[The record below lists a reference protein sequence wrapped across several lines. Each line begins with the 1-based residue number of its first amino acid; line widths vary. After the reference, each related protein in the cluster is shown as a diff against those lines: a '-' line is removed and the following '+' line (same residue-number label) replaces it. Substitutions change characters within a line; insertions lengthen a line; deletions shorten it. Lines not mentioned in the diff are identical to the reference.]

1 MPVGRVGVGGAEVT
15 GGTEDFADV
24 FGEVP
29 AVSVPCAVFADGK
42 GTRGAGLSWIPCEQP
57 QARMAAAGE
66 VTASNL
72 EIAAVD
78 VALMES
84 DITVVDYFPCGV
96 AP

>member
-1 MPVGRVGVGGAEVT
+1 MPVGRVGVGGA
-15 GGTEDFADV
+15 
-24 FGEVP
+24 
-29 AVSVPCAVFADGK
+29 DGK
-42 GTRGAGLSWIPCEQP
+42 GTRGNGLRGGPCEQP
-57 QARMAAAGE
+57 QARMAGAGE